1 MLIRLLYIS
10 RATGAITTT
19 VTGSI
24 LESARVHNRV
34 AGVTGILCQG
44 QGLFIQILE
53 GERSTVN
60 RLYNTIIKDKRHQDV
75 ELVAIEEIQTRKFPN
90 WSMAHVI
97 ISENDPIVQLKH
109 PEFDPFEASGQ
120 QLQSLIDDL
129 LKQSTPIH

>member
-10 RATGAITTT
+10 RATGA
-19 VTGSI
+19 
-24 LESARVHNRV
+24 RVHNRV
-34 AGVTGILCQG
+34 AGITGVLCQG
-44 QGLFIQILE
+44 QGLFIQVLE

-75 ELVAIEEIQTRKFPN
+75 ELVAIEEISARKFPN

-109 PEFDPFEASGQ
+109 PEFDPFEASAK
-120 QLQSLIDDL
+120 QLESLIDDL
-129 LKQSTPIH
+129 LKHATPIQ